1 MRAATQ
7 AAIGELALLEDLNLA
22 GNLLVTLPPQIGAP
36 LSPGSKARWHEVTPP
51 GGSAY
56 TRAPVAGN
64 LRRLRSLGLRS
75 NRLTCLPAEVGD
87 LSELE
92 ALYLTDNALRQLP
105 RSVGRLRRLRKLQA
119 ASNRLEALPD
129 ELALLPELVRT
140 S

>member
-1 MRAATQ
+1 MRRSPRAAKRVGTRSRHR
-7 AAIGELALLEDLNLA
+7 AAQRTPALA
-22 GNLLVTLPPQIGAP
+22 
-36 LSPGSKARWHEVTPP
+36 
-51 GGSAY
+51 
-56 TRAPVAGN
+56 AGN

-87 LSELE
+87 LTELE

-129 ELALLPELVRT
+129 ELALLPELVRP